1 MAANYMMD
9 VEKQLNRQF
18 SIALKGYT
26 FEFKTNYKGYVKW
39 ADRTKRTMRRKAIRL
54 CRQWAEFIAIEA
66 KKRCPHYSGGLEA
79 AIKVSGARGR
89 YDTTDFGKSRMSIAV
104 GVDALSWKSEYDKV
118 VTDLVASER
127 LADAQLASPE
137 LAILLHEQ
145 WESLAGEL
153 ARKRAERK
161 GTHFGVRVGS
171 KFLTRAYFENQSMLS
186 RMAVSMYTN
195 PLAENQSKDMY
206 ASEELGMNEE
216 IPF

>member
-1 MAANYMMD
+1 MANYMMD

-79 AIKVSGARGR
+79 AIKVSGASGL

-104 GVDALSWKSEYDKV
+104 GVDALSWESAYDKV
-118 VTDLVASER
+118 ITDLVARGKFEDAK
-127 LADAQLASPE
+127 LAGPE
-137 LAILLHEQ
+137 LAILLHEH

-153 ARKRAERK
+153 ARGRAERK
-161 GTHFGVRVGS
+161 GMRFGVKVGS
-171 KFLTRAYFENQSMLS
+171 RFLTRAYFENQSALS
-186 RMAVSMYTN
+186 RMALSMYKN
-195 PLAENQSKDMY
+195 PLADNQSFNRY
-206 ASEELGMNEE
+206 ASVVLGMDEE
-216 IPF
+216 VPF